1 MMLSSRYRDALEF
14 TFNLHRKQKRQGSGV
29 PYFAHLIG
37 VSSLALEY
45 GADEDEAIA
54 ALLHD
59 AVEDQGGRQTLND
72 IEQRFGQRVAE
83 IVAGCSDSVDSPKPP
98 WRKRK

>member
-1 MMLSSRYRDALEF
+1 MILGERFRQALDF
-14 TFNLHRKQKRQGSGV
+14 AFSLHQTRERKGSGV
-29 PYFAHLIG
+29 PYVAHLLG

-59 AVEDQGGRQTLND
+59 AVE
-72 IEQRFGQRVAE
+72 
-83 IVAGCSDSVDSPKPP
+83 
-98 WRKRK
+98 